1 MLPCIVTC
9 EHVGVIVPCSEDD
22 VLSQL
27 WARGCNPTESVHLLL
42 VWAGYWHKTVLS
54 SKKECLATG
63 DCPRKQLQA
72 MQGVATKGRANHPQW
87 VPGLPLESRVLRSWA
102 EGFDCFISRQHRNEC
117 AGCLRVA
124 VADTTLYRYSLRHAT
139 GHTRENGATFCRRH
153 VGPRS

>member
-63 DCPRKQLQA
+63 DCPRSNCKQCKVLQQKA
-72 MQGVATKGRANHPQW
+72 ARIILSGCLACLWNLVCLG
-87 VPGLPLESRVLRSWA
+87 PGLKVSIVSYPDSIAMSVLDA
-102 EGFDCFISRQHRNEC
+102 
-117 AGCLRVA
+117 
-124 VADTTLYRYSLRHAT
+124 
-139 GHTRENGATFCRRH
+139 
-153 VGPRS
+153 